1 LALKAISDLRAPILA
16 GTVASIT
23 GTAATTAI
31 FLSAFVAIGA
41 TKEQTVSMVA
51 LMLVFYGALSMIL
64 SWRFKMPLSVVWST
78 PGAALLAGSSITG
91 IGFNNAMGGILVTG
105 LLLALTG
112 LWPKLGEIV
121 SAIPKSIA
129 SAMLAGVIFSF
140 CVAPFAASASY
151 PALVIPVIAV
161 WVLLY
166 WLAPL
171 WASPVAIV
179 LAFTLIGL
187 NQGLV
192 VSASDWL
199 VNVSLIQPLFNL
211 GSIFTIAIPLYLV
224 AMASQNI
231 PGIAI
236 MNSYGY
242 KVPFRASLVA
252 TGLGTVVASFIGG
265 FVMNLAAITA
275 ALNANEQ
282 AHKDPSKR
290 WIASV
295 SGGVVYIIFAFF
307 TGIAVAFVYQTP
319 RELLL
324 AASGLALLPT
334 IVNAFNVMVEK
345 TDERLPAVITFLI
358 ASSGIAFFQVGAAFW
373 AILVGLLVIQLLR
386 LRRPFSTEA

>member
-1 LALKAISDLRAPILA
+1 LASKVADLRAPIIA

-41 TKEQTVSMVA
+41 TKTQTVSMVA
-51 LMLVFYGALSMIL
+51 IMLVFYGALSILL

-78 PGAALLAGSSITG
+78 PGAALLAGSSLSG
-91 IGFNNAMGGILVTG
+91 IGFNNAMGGILVCG

-112 LWPKLGEIV
+112 LWPKLGEVV

-140 CVAPFAASASY
+140 CVAPFAASAEY
-151 PALVIPVIAV
+151 PMLVLPVIAV
-161 WVLLY
+161 WIILY

-179 LAFTLIGL
+179 LAFTLIGF
-187 NQGLV
+187 NQGLS
-192 VSASDWL
+192 VSAADWL
-199 VNVSLIQPLFNL
+199 ITVELVQPSFSLA
-211 GSIFTIAIPLYLV
+211 SIFTIALPLYLV

-242 KVPFRASLVA
+242 KVPFRASLTT
-252 TGLGTVVASFIGG
+252 TGLGTVVASFLGG

-295 SGGVVYIIFAFF
+295 SGGVVYWIFAIF
-307 TGIAVAFVYQTP
+307 TGVAVAFVYQTP
-319 RELLL
+319 RDLLL

-334 IVNAFNVMVEK
+334 IVNAFNVMVE
-345 TDERLPAVITFLI
+345 TASERLPAVITFLI
-358 ASSGIAFFQVGAAFW
+358 ASSGIAFFSVGAAFW
-373 AILVGLLVIQLLR
+373 AILAGLAVIQLLKLKKPSR
-386 LRRPFSTEA
+386 A

>member
-1 LALKAISDLRAPILA
+1 MASKAADLKAPIIA

-41 TKEQTVSMVA
+41 TQAQTVSMVA
-51 LMLVFYGALSMIL
+51 IMLVFYGSLSILL

-78 PGAALLAGSSITG
+78 PGAALLAGSSVTG
-91 IGFNNAMGGILVTG
+91 IGFNNAMGGILVCG

-140 CVAPFAASASY
+140 CVAPFAASADY
-151 PALVIPVIAV
+151 PMLVLPVIAV
-161 WVLLY
+161 WLILY
-166 WLAPL
+166 WLAPV
-171 WASPVAIV
+171 WSSPVAIV

-187 NQGLV
+187 NQGLS
-192 VSASDWL
+192 VSAADWL
-199 VNVSLIQPLFNL
+199 ITVELVQPSFNL
-211 GSIFTIAIPLYLV
+211 ASIFTIALPLYLV

-242 KVPFRASLVA
+242 KVPFRASLTT
-252 TGLGTVVASFIGG
+252 TGLGTVVASFLGG

-290 WIASV
+290 WLASV
-295 SGGVVYIIFAFF
+295 SGGVVYWIFAIF

-319 RELLL
+319 RDLLL

-334 IVNAFNVMVEK
+334 IVNAFNVMVE
-345 TDERLPAVITFLI
+345 TASERLPAVITFLI
-358 ASSGIAFFQVGAAFW
+358 ASSGVAFFSVGAAFW
-373 AILVGLLVIQLLR
+373 AILAGLAVIQLLK
-386 LRRPFSTEA
+386 LKRPTRA

>member
-1 LALKAISDLRAPILA
+1 MAKAISDLRAPIIA
-16 GTVASIT
+16 GAVASIT

-51 LMLVFYGALSMIL
+51 IMLVFYGSLSILL
-64 SWRFKMPLSVVWST
+64 SWRFKMPLSIVWST
-78 PGAALLAGSSITG
+78 PGAALLASSSVSG
-91 IGFNNAMGGILVTG
+91 IGFENVMGGILVCG

-112 LWPKLGEIV
+112 LWPKLGELV

-140 CVAPFAASASY
+140 CVAPFAASAQY
-151 PALVIPVIAV
+151 PMLVIPVIVV
-161 WVLLY
+161 WITLY

-179 LAFTLIGL
+179 LAFTLIGM

-192 VSASDWL
+192 VSATDWYINVEL
-199 VNVSLIQPLFNL
+199 VQPSFNL
-211 GSIFTIAIPLYLV
+211 ASILTIALPLYLV

-236 MNSYGY
+236 MNSYGF
-242 KVPFRASLVA
+242 KVPFKASLVT
-252 TGLGTVVASFIGG
+252 TGLGTVVASFLGG

-282 AHKDPSKR
+282 AHKDPAKR

-295 SGGVVYIIFAFF
+295 SGGVVYLVFALFA
-307 TGIAVAFVYQTP
+307 GVAVAFVYQTP
-319 RELLL
+319 RDLLL

-334 IVNAFNVMVEK
+334 IVNAFNTMVEK
-345 TDERLPAVITFLI
+345 TQERLPAVITFLI
-358 ASSGIAFFQVGAAFW
+358 SSSGIAFFSVGAAFW
-373 AILVGLLVIQLLR
+373 AILVGLLVIQLLK
-386 LRRPFSTEA
+386 LKNPFSSKV

>member
-1 LALKAISDLRAPILA
+1 MASKAAELRAPIIA

-41 TKEQTVSMVA
+41 TKTQTVSMVA
-51 LMLVFYGALSMIL
+51 IMLVFYGSLSILL

-78 PGAALLAGSSITG
+78 PGAALLAGSSLTG
-91 IGFNNAMGGILVTG
+91 IGFNNAMGGILVCG

-112 LWPKLGEIV
+112 LWPKLGDLV

-140 CVAPFAASASY
+140 CVAPFAASAEY
-151 PALVIPVIAV
+151 PLLVLPVIAV
-161 WVLLY
+161 WIILY

-187 NQGLV
+187 SQGL
-192 VSASDWL
+192 SAEGSDWL
-199 VNVSLIQPLFNL
+199 ITVELVQPSFSLA
-211 GSIFTIAIPLYLV
+211 SIFTIALPLYLV
-224 AMASQNI
+224 AMASQNV

-242 KVPFRASLVA
+242 KVPFRASLTT
-252 TGLGTVVASFIGG
+252 TGLGTVVASFFGG

-282 AHKDPSKR
+282 AHKDPAKR

-295 SGGVVYIIFAFF
+295 SGGVVYWIFAIFA
-307 TGIAVAFVYQTP
+307 GVAVAFVYQTP
-319 RELLL
+319 RDLLL

-334 IVNAFNVMVEK
+334 MVNAFNVMVE
-345 TDERLPAVITFLI
+345 TASERLPAVITFLV
-358 ASSGIAFFQVGAAFW
+358 ASSGIAFFTVGAAFW
-373 AILVGLLVIQLLR
+373 AILAGLAVIQLLK
-386 LRRPFSTEA
+386 LKKPFRV

>member
-1 LALKAISDLRAPILA
+1 
-16 GTVASIT
+16 
-23 GTAATTAI
+23 
-31 FLSAFVAIGA
+31 
-41 TKEQTVSMVA
+41 MVA
-51 LMLVFYGALSMIL
+51 LMLVFYGALSIIL

-78 PGAALLAGSSITG
+78 PGAALLAGSSLTS

-112 LWPKLGEIV
+112 LWPKLGQIV

-151 PALVIPVIAV
+151 PALVLPVITV

-192 VSASDWL
+192 VSSSDWL
-199 VNVSLIQPLFNL
+199 VTLSLVQPTLNL
-211 GSIFTIAIPLYLV
+211 ASIFTIAFPLYLV

-242 KVPFRASLVA
+242 KVPFRASLVT
-252 TGLGTVVASFIGG
+252 TGLGTVVASFVGG

-295 SGGVVYIIFAFF
+295 SGGFVYVIFALF

-319 RELLL
+319 KELLL

-345 TDERLPAVITFLI
+345 VEERLPAVITFLI

-373 AILVGLLVIQLLR
+373 AILVGLVVIQLLK
-386 LRRPFSTEA
+386 LRRPFSSKS

>member
-51 LMLVFYGALSMIL
+51 LMLVFYGALSIIL

-166 WLAPL
+166 WLASL

-199 VNVSLIQPLFNL
+199 VNVSLIQPSFNL

>member
-1 LALKAISDLRAPILA
+1 LASKVADLRAPIIA

-41 TKEQTVSMVA
+41 TKTQTVSMVA
-51 LMLVFYGALSMIL
+51 IMLVFYGALSILL

-78 PGAALLAGSSITG
+78 PGAALLAGSSLSG
-91 IGFNNAMGGILVTG
+91 ISFNNAMGGILVCG

-112 LWPKLGEIV
+112 LWPKLGEVV

-140 CVAPFAASASY
+140 CVAPFAASAEY
-151 PALVIPVIAV
+151 PMLVLPVIAV
-161 WVLLY
+161 WIILY

-179 LAFTLIGL
+179 LAFTLIGFS
-187 NQGLV
+187 QGLS
-192 VSASDWL
+192 VSAADWL
-199 VNVSLIQPLFNL
+199 ITVELVQPTFNL
-211 GSIFTIAIPLYLV
+211 ASVFTIALPLYLV

-242 KVPFRASLVA
+242 KVPFRASLTT
-252 TGLGTVVASFIGG
+252 TGLGTVVASFLGG

-295 SGGVVYIIFAFF
+295 SGGVVYCIFAIF
-307 TGIAVAFVYQTP
+307 TGVAVAFVYQTP
-319 RELLL
+319 SDLLL

-334 IVNAFNVMVEK
+334 IVNAFNVMVE
-345 TDERLPAVITFLI
+345 TVSERLAAVITFLI
-358 ASSGIAFFQVGAAFW
+358 ASSGIAFFSVGAAFW
-373 AILVGLLVIQLLR
+373 AILVGLAVIQLLK
-386 LRRPFSTEA
+386 LKKPFRA

>member
-1 LALKAISDLRAPILA
+1 MALKAISDLRAPILA
-16 GTVASIT
+16 GSVASIT

-51 LMLVFYGALSMIL
+51 LMLVFYGALSIIL

-161 WVLLY
+161 WILLY

-199 VNVSLIQPLFNL
+199 VNVSLVQPTLNL

-242 KVPFRASLVA
+242 KVPFRASLVT
-252 TGLGTVVASFIGG
+252 TGLGTVAASFIGG

-282 AHKDPSKR
+282 AHKDPSMR

-295 SGGVVYIIFAFF
+295 SGGVVYIIFALF

-345 TDERLPAVITFLI
+345 VDERLPAVITFLI
-358 ASSGIAFFQVGAAFW
+358 ASSEIAFFQVGAAFW
-373 AILVGLLVIQLLR
+373 AILVGLLVIQLLK
-386 LRRPFSTEA
+386 LRKPFSSKA

>member
-1 LALKAISDLRAPILA
+1 LASKAADLRAPIIA

-41 TKEQTVSMVA
+41 TKSQTVSMVA
-51 LMLVFYGALSMIL
+51 IMLVFYGSLSILL

-78 PGAALLAGSSITG
+78 PGAALLAGSSLSG
-91 IGFNNAMGGILVTG
+91 IGFNNAMGGILVCG

-140 CVAPFAASASY
+140 CVAPFAASAQY
-151 PALVIPVIAV
+151 PMLVLPVIAA
-161 WVLLY
+161 WIILY

-179 LAFTLIGL
+179 LAFTLIGF
-187 NQGLV
+187 NQGLSV
-192 VSASDWL
+192 TAADWL
-199 VNVSLIQPLFNL
+199 ITVELVQPEFSLA
-211 GSIFTIAIPLYLV
+211 SVFTIALPLYLV

-242 KVPFRASLVA
+242 KVPFRASLTT
-252 TGLGTVVASFIGG
+252 TGLGTVVASFLGG

-295 SGGVVYIIFAFF
+295 SGGVVYWVFAIF
-307 TGIAVAFVYQTP
+307 TGVAVAFVYQTP
-319 RELLL
+319 RDLLL

-334 IVNAFNVMVEK
+334 IVNAFNVMVE
-345 TDERLPAVITFLI
+345 TVSERLPAVITFLI
-358 ASSGIAFFQVGAAFW
+358 ASSGIAFFSVGAAFW
-373 AILVGLLVIQLLR
+373 AILAGLAVIQLLK
-386 LRRPFSTEA
+386 LKKPFKA

>member
-1 LALKAISDLRAPILA
+1 MSVGQALGLRAPIIA
-16 GTVASIT
+16 GVVASIT

-41 TKEQTVSMVA
+41 TKEQTISMVA
-51 LMLVFYGALSMIL
+51 IMLVFYGALSMFL
-64 SWRFKMPLSVVWST
+64 SWRHKMPLSVVWST
-78 PGAALLAGSSITG
+78 PGAALLAGASLTG
-91 IGFNNAMGGILVTG
+91 VGFANVMGGILITG

-112 LWPKLGEIV
+112 LWPRLGELV
-121 SAIPKSIA
+121 SKIPKSVA
-129 SAMLAGVIFSF
+129 SAMLAGVIFNF
-140 CVAPFAASASY
+140 CVAPFIASAQY
-151 PALVIPVIAV
+151 PMLVLPVIAV
-161 WVLLY
+161 WILLY

-179 LAFTLIGL
+179 LAFTLIGI
-187 NQGLV
+187 NQGLS

-199 VNVSLIQPLFNL
+199 IGINMVQPEF
-211 GSIFTIAIPLYLV
+211 SIASVFTIALPLYLV

-236 MNSYGY
+236 MKSFGY
-242 KVPFRASLVA
+242 EVPFRSSLVT
-252 TGLGTVVASFIGG
+252 TGLGTVVASFFGG

-282 AHKDPSKR
+282 AHKDPTKR

-295 SGGVVYIIFAFF
+295 SGGLVYWVFAVFA
-307 TGIAVAFVYQTP
+307 GVAVAFVYQTP

-334 IVNAFNVMVEK
+334 IVNSFNVMVE
-345 TDERLPAVITFLI
+345 TADQRLPAVITFLV
-358 ASSGIAFFQVGAAFW
+358 ASSGVAFFSVGAAFW
-373 AILVGLLVIQLLR
+373 AILLGLALIALLK
-386 LRRPFSTEA
+386 LRNPLKKA

>member
-1 LALKAISDLRAPILA
+1 LASNQALGLRAPIIA
-16 GTVASIT
+16 GAVASIT

-41 TKEQTVSMVA
+41 TKEQTISMMA
-51 LMLVFYGALSMIL
+51 IMLVFYGALSIFL
-64 SWRFKMPLSVVWST
+64 SWRHKMPLSVVWST
-78 PGAALLAGSSITG
+78 PGAALLAGSSLTG
-91 IGFNNAMGGILVTG
+91 VGFANVMGGILITG

-112 LWPKLGEIV
+112 LWPKLGELI
-121 SAIPKSIA
+121 SKIPKSVA
-129 SAMLAGVIFSF
+129 SAMLAGVIFNF
-140 CVAPFAASASY
+140 CVAPFIASAQY
-151 PALVIPVIAV
+151 PMLVLPVIAV
-161 WVLLY
+161 WILLY

-179 LAFTLIGL
+179 LAFTLIGI
-187 NQGLV
+187 NQGLS

-199 VNVSLIQPLFNL
+199 IGINIVQPEF
-211 GSIFTIAIPLYLV
+211 SIASVFSIALPLYLV

-236 MNSYGY
+236 MKSFGY
-242 KVPFRASLVA
+242 EVPFRSSLVT
-252 TGLGTVVASFIGG
+252 TGIGTVVASFFGG

-282 AHKDPSKR
+282 AHKDPAKR

-295 SGGVVYIIFAFF
+295 SGGLVYWVFAVFA
-307 TGIAVAFVYQTP
+307 GIAVAFVYQTP

-334 IVNAFNVMVEK
+334 IVNSFNVMVE
-345 TDERLPAVITFLI
+345 TAEQRLPAVITFLV
-358 ASSGIAFFQVGAAFW
+358 ASSGVAFFSVGAAFW
-373 AILVGLLVIQLLR
+373 AILLGLALIALLK
-386 LRRPFSTEA
+386 LRNPLKKA

>member
-1 LALKAISDLRAPILA
+1 LASKVADLRAPIIA

-41 TKEQTVSMVA
+41 TKTQTVSMVA
-51 LMLVFYGALSMIL
+51 IMLVFYGALSILL

-78 PGAALLAGSSITG
+78 PGAALLAGSSLSG
-91 IGFNNAMGGILVTG
+91 IGFNNAMGGILVCG

-112 LWPKLGEIV
+112 LWPKLGEVV

-140 CVAPFAASASY
+140 CVAPFAASAEY
-151 PALVIPVIAV
+151 PMLVLPVIAV
-161 WVLLY
+161 WIILY

-179 LAFTLIGL
+179 LAFTLIGF
-187 NQGLV
+187 NQGLS
-192 VSASDWL
+192 VSAADWL
-199 VNVSLIQPLFNL
+199 ITVELVQPTFNL
-211 GSIFTIAIPLYLV
+211 ASVFTIALPLYLV

-242 KVPFRASLVA
+242 KVPFRASLTT
-252 TGLGTVVASFIGG
+252 TGLGTVVASFLGG

-295 SGGVVYIIFAFF
+295 SGGVVYWIFAIF
-307 TGIAVAFVYQTP
+307 TGVAVAFVYQTP
-319 RELLL
+319 RDLLL

-334 IVNAFNVMVEK
+334 IVNAFNVMVE
-345 TDERLPAVITFLI
+345 TASERLPAVITFLI
-358 ASSGIAFFQVGAAFW
+358 ASSGIAFFSVGAAFW
-373 AILVGLLVIQLLR
+373 AILAGLAVIQLLK
-386 LRRPFSTEA
+386 LKKPFRA

>member
-1 LALKAISDLRAPILA
+1 MASKASDLRAPIIA

-41 TKEQTVSMVA
+41 TKAQTVSMVA
-51 LMLVFYGALSMIL
+51 IMLVFYGALSILL

-78 PGAALLAGSSITG
+78 PGAALLAGSSVTG
-91 IGFNNAMGGILVTG
+91 IGFNNAMGGILFCG

-140 CVAPFAASASY
+140 CVAPFAASADY
-151 PALVIPVIAV
+151 PLLVLPVIAV
-161 WVLLY
+161 WLILY

-187 NQGLV
+187 NQGLS

-199 VNVSLIQPLFNL
+199 ITVELVQPSFNL
-211 GSIFTIAIPLYLV
+211 ASIFTIALPLYLV

-242 KVPFRASLVA
+242 KVPFRASLTT
-252 TGLGTVVASFIGG
+252 TGLGTVVASFLGG

-282 AHKDPSKR
+282 AHKNPSKR

-295 SGGVVYIIFAFF
+295 SGGVVYWLFAIF
-307 TGIAVAFVYQTP
+307 TGVAVAFVYQTP
-319 RELLL
+319 RDLLL

-334 IVNAFNVMVEK
+334 IVNAFNVMVE
-345 TDERLPAVITFLI
+345 TASERLPAVITFLI
-358 ASSGIAFFQVGAAFW
+358 ASSGVAFFSVGAAFW
-373 AILVGLLVIQLLR
+373 AILAGLAVIQLLK
-386 LRRPFSTEA
+386 LKKPFKV

>member
-1 LALKAISDLRAPILA
+1 MASKAIADLRAPIIA
-16 GTVASIT
+16 GTVASVT

-51 LMLVFYGALSMIL
+51 LMLVFYGVLSILL
-64 SWRFKMPLSVVWST
+64 SWKFKMPLSVVWST
-78 PGAALLAGSSITG
+78 PGAALLASSSVSG
-91 IGFNNAMGGILVTG
+91 IGFNNAMGGILVCG

-112 LWPKLGEIV
+112 LWPKLGELV

-140 CVAPFAASASY
+140 CVAPFAASSQY
-151 PALVIPVIAV
+151 PALVIPVVIV

-187 NQGLV
+187 NQGLQ

-199 VNVSLIQPLFNL
+199 LSLEIVQPSISL
-211 GSIFTIAIPLYLV
+211 GSIFTIALPLYLV

-236 MNSYGY
+236 MNSYGF
-242 KVPFRASLVA
+242 KVPFRASLTT
-252 TGLGTVVASFIGG
+252 TGLGTVVASFLGG

-282 AHKDPSKR
+282 AHKDPARR

-295 SGGVVYIIFAFF
+295 SGGVVYIIFALFA
-307 TGIAVAFVYQTP
+307 GVAVAFVYQTP
-319 RELLL
+319 RDLLL

-334 IVNAFNVMVEK
+334 IVNAFNTMVEK
-345 TDERLPAVITFLI
+345 ASERLPAVITFLI
-358 ASSGIAFFQVGAAFW
+358 ASSGIAFYSVGAAFW
-373 AILVGLLVIQLLR
+373 AILVGLVVIQLLK
-386 LRRPFSTEA
+386 LRNPFSSKA

>member
-1 LALKAISDLRAPILA
+1 LASKAADLRAPIIA

-41 TKEQTVSMVA
+41 TKSQTVSMVA
-51 LMLVFYGALSMIL
+51 IMLVFYGSLSILL

-78 PGAALLAGSSITG
+78 PGAALLAGSSLSG
-91 IGFNNAMGGILVTG
+91 IGFNNAMGGILVCG

-112 LWPKLGEIV
+112 LWPRLGEIV

-140 CVAPFAASASY
+140 CVAPFAASAQY
-151 PALVIPVIAV
+151 PMLVLPVIAA
-161 WVLLY
+161 WIILY

-179 LAFTLIGL
+179 LAFTLIGF
-187 NQGLV
+187 NQGLSV
-192 VSASDWL
+192 TAADWL
-199 VNVSLIQPLFNL
+199 ITVELVQPEFSLA
-211 GSIFTIAIPLYLV
+211 SVFTIALPLYLV

-242 KVPFRASLVA
+242 KVPFRASLTT
-252 TGLGTVVASFIGG
+252 TGLGTVVASFLGG

-295 SGGVVYIIFAFF
+295 SGGVVYWIFAIF
-307 TGIAVAFVYQTP
+307 TGVAVAFVYQTP
-319 RELLL
+319 RDLLL

-334 IVNAFNVMVEK
+334 IVNAFNVMVE
-345 TDERLPAVITFLI
+345 TVSERLPAVITFLI
-358 ASSGIAFFQVGAAFW
+358 ASSGIAFFSVGAAFW
-373 AILVGLLVIQLLR
+373 AILAGLAVIQLLK
-386 LRRPFSTEA
+386 LKKPFKA

>member
-1 LALKAISDLRAPILA
+1 MSVGQALGLRAPIIA
-16 GTVASIT
+16 GVVASIT

-41 TKEQTVSMVA
+41 TKEQTISMVA
-51 LMLVFYGALSMIL
+51 IMLVFYGALSMFL
-64 SWRFKMPLSVVWST
+64 SWRHKMPLSVVWST
-78 PGAALLAGSSITG
+78 PGAALLAGASLTG
-91 IGFNNAMGGILVTG
+91 VGFANVMGGILITG

-112 LWPKLGEIV
+112 LWPRLGELV
-121 SAIPKSIA
+121 SKIPKSVA
-129 SAMLAGVIFSF
+129 SAMLAGVIFNF
-140 CVAPFAASASY
+140 CVAPFIASAQY
-151 PALVIPVIAV
+151 PMLVLPVIAV
-161 WVLLY
+161 WILLY

-179 LAFTLIGL
+179 LAFTLIGI
-187 NQGLV
+187 NQGLS

-199 VNVSLIQPLFNL
+199 IGINMVQPEF
-211 GSIFTIAIPLYLV
+211 SIASVFTIALPLYLV

-236 MNSYGY
+236 MKSFGY
-242 KVPFRASLVA
+242 EVPFRSSLVT
-252 TGLGTVVASFIGG
+252 TGLGTVVASFFGG

-282 AHKDPSKR
+282 AHKDPTKR

-295 SGGVVYIIFAFF
+295 SGGLVYWVFAVFA
-307 TGIAVAFVYQTP
+307 GVSVAFVYQTP

-334 IVNAFNVMVEK
+334 IVNSFNVMVE
-345 TDERLPAVITFLI
+345 TADQRLPAVITFLV
-358 ASSGIAFFQVGAAFW
+358 ASSGVAFFSVGAAFW
-373 AILVGLLVIQLLR
+373 AILLGLALIALLK
-386 LRRPFSTEA
+386 LRNPLKKA

>member
-1 LALKAISDLRAPILA
+1 MASKVADLRAPIIA

-41 TKEQTVSMVA
+41 TKTQTVSMVA
-51 LMLVFYGALSMIL
+51 IMLVFYGALSILL

-78 PGAALLAGSSITG
+78 PGAALLAGSSLSG
-91 IGFNNAMGGILVTG
+91 IGFNNAMGGILLCG

-112 LWPKLGEIV
+112 LWPKLGEVV

-140 CVAPFAASASY
+140 CVAPFAASAEY
-151 PALVIPVIAV
+151 PMLVLPVIAV
-161 WVLLY
+161 WIILY

-179 LAFTLIGL
+179 LAFTLIGF
-187 NQGLV
+187 NQGLS
-192 VSASDWL
+192 VSAADWL
-199 VNVSLIQPLFNL
+199 ITVELVQPTFNL
-211 GSIFTIAIPLYLV
+211 ASVFTIALPLYLV

-242 KVPFRASLVA
+242 KVPFRASLTT
-252 TGLGTVVASFIGG
+252 TGLGTVVASFLGG

-282 AHKDPSKR
+282 AHKDPAKR

-295 SGGVVYIIFAFF
+295 SGGVVYWIFAIF
-307 TGIAVAFVYQTP
+307 TGVAVAFVYQTP
-319 RELLL
+319 RDLLL

-334 IVNAFNVMVEK
+334 IVNAFNVMVE
-345 TDERLPAVITFLI
+345 TASERLPAVITFLI
-358 ASSGIAFFQVGAAFW
+358 ASSGIAFFSVGAAFW
-373 AILVGLLVIQLLR
+373 AILAGLAVIQLLK
-386 LRRPFSTEA
+386 LKKPFRV

>member
-1 LALKAISDLRAPILA
+1 LASNQALGLRAPIIA
-16 GTVASIT
+16 GAVASIT

-41 TKEQTVSMVA
+41 TKEQTISMVA
-51 LMLVFYGALSMIL
+51 IMLVFYGALSIFL
-64 SWRFKMPLSVVWST
+64 SRRHKMPLSVVWST
-78 PGAALLAGSSITG
+78 PGAALLAGASLTG
-91 IGFNNAMGGILVTG
+91 VGFANVMGGILITG

-112 LWPKLGEIV
+112 LWPKLGELV
-121 SAIPKSIA
+121 SKIPKSVA
-129 SAMLAGVIFSF
+129 SAMLAGVIFNF
-140 CVAPFAASASY
+140 CVAPFIASAQY
-151 PALVIPVIAV
+151 PMLVLPVIAV
-161 WVLLY
+161 WILLY

-179 LAFTLIGL
+179 LAFTLIGI
-187 NQGLV
+187 NQGLS

-199 VNVSLIQPLFNL
+199 IGINMVQPEF
-211 GSIFTIAIPLYLV
+211 SVASVFTIALPLYLV

-236 MNSYGY
+236 MKSFGY
-242 KVPFRASLVA
+242 EVPFRSSLVT
-252 TGLGTVVASFIGG
+252 TGLGTVVASFFGG

-282 AHKDPSKR
+282 AHKDPTKR

-295 SGGVVYIIFAFF
+295 SGGLVYWVFAVFA
-307 TGIAVAFVYQTP
+307 GVAVAFVYQTP

-334 IVNAFNVMVEK
+334 IVNSFNVMVE
-345 TDERLPAVITFLI
+345 TADQRLPAVITFLV
-358 ASSGIAFFQVGAAFW
+358 ASSGVAFFSVGAAFW
-373 AILVGLLVIQLLR
+373 AILLGLALIAFLKLR
-386 LRRPFSTEA
+386 NPFKKA

>member
-1 LALKAISDLRAPILA
+1 MALKAISDLRAPILA

-23 GTAATTAI
+23 GTAASTAI

-41 TKEQTVSMVA
+41 TQEQTVSMVA
-51 LMLVFYGALSMIL
+51 LMLVFYGALSIIL

-140 CVAPFAASASY
+140 CVAPFAASASF
-151 PALVIPVIAV
+151 PALVLPVIAV

-192 VSASDWL
+192 VSASDWF
-199 VNVSLIQPLFNL
+199 VNVSLVQPTLNL

-242 KVPFRASLVA
+242 KVPFRASLVT

-275 ALNANEQ
+275 ALNANEH

-295 SGGVVYIIFAFF
+295 SGGVVYIIFALF

-345 TDERLPAVITFLI
+345 ADERLPAVITFLI

-373 AILVGLLVIQLLR
+373 AILVGLLVIQLLK
-386 LRRPFSTEA
+386 LRRPFSSKA

>member
-1 LALKAISDLRAPILA
+1 LASKAAELRAPIIA

-41 TKEQTVSMVA
+41 TKTQTVSMVA
-51 LMLVFYGALSMIL
+51 IMLVFYGSLSILL

-78 PGAALLAGSSITG
+78 PGAALLAGSSLTG
-91 IGFNNAMGGILVTG
+91 IGFNNAMGGILVCG

-112 LWPKLGEIV
+112 LWPKLGDLV

-140 CVAPFAASASY
+140 CVAPFAASAEY
-151 PALVIPVIAV
+151 PLLVLPVIAV
-161 WVLLY
+161 WIILY

-187 NQGLV
+187 SQGL
-192 VSASDWL
+192 SAEGSDWL
-199 VNVSLIQPLFNL
+199 ITVELVQPSFSLA
-211 GSIFTIAIPLYLV
+211 SIFTIALPLYLV
-224 AMASQNI
+224 AMASQNV

-242 KVPFRASLVA
+242 KVPFRASLTT
-252 TGLGTVVASFIGG
+252 TGLGTVVASFFGG

-282 AHKDPSKR
+282 AHKDPAKR

-295 SGGVVYIIFAFF
+295 SGGVVYWIFAIFA
-307 TGIAVAFVYQTP
+307 GVAVAFVYQTP
-319 RELLL
+319 RDLLL

-334 IVNAFNVMVEK
+334 MVNAFNVMVE
-345 TDERLPAVITFLI
+345 TASERLPAVITFLV
-358 ASSGIAFFQVGAAFW
+358 ASSGIAFFTVGAAFW
-373 AILVGLLVIQLLR
+373 AILAGLAVIQLLK
-386 LRRPFSTEA
+386 LKKPFRV

>member
-1 LALKAISDLRAPILA
+1 LAKAISDLRAPILA

-51 LMLVFYGALSMIL
+51 LMLVFYGVLSILL

-78 PGAALLAGSSITG
+78 PGAALLAGSSVSG
-91 IGFNNAMGGILVTG
+91 IGFENVMGGILVCG

-112 LWPKLGEIV
+112 LWPKLGELV
-121 SAIPKSIA
+121 SSIPKSIA

-140 CVAPFAASASY
+140 CVAPFAASAQY
-151 PALVIPVIAV
+151 PMLVIPVIVV
-161 WVLLY
+161 WITLY

-199 VNVSLIQPLFNL
+199 VSVALVQPSFNL
-211 GSIFTIAIPLYLV
+211 ASILTIAIPLYLV

-236 MNSYGY
+236 MNSYGF
-242 KVPFRASLVA
+242 KVPFRASLVT
-252 TGLGTVVASFIGG
+252 TGLGTVVASFLGG

-282 AHKDPSKR
+282 AHKDPAKR

-295 SGGVVYIIFAFF
+295 SGGVVYLLFALFA
-307 TGIAVAFVYQTP
+307 GVAVAFVYQTP
-319 RELLL
+319 RDLLL

-334 IVNAFNVMVEK
+334 IVNSFNVMVEK
-345 TDERLPAVITFLI
+345 ASERLPAVITFLI
-358 ASSGIAFFQVGAAFW
+358 ASSGIAFFSVGAAFW
-373 AILVGLLVIQLLR
+373 AILVGLIVIQLLKIKN
-386 LRRPFSTEA
+386 PFNSKA